1 MIHTI
6 RSSEHK
12 KSIVTCYIRVK
23 THKKQFMA
31 LFRYVKTACKI
42 PEYLTQ
48 RFRFLSNKTKI

>member
-42 PEYLTQ
+42 PEYFITALPV
-48 RFRFLSNKTKI
+48 SVE